1 MGLLNFI
8 LKHFQTTNPSD
19 NGQPPTKTQ
28 QGTFLNDDDSA
39 NRKNPIGIFN
49 CDTMDCLSHRLRY
62 IPAPN
67 ETIADT
73 MRCPDCG
80 HWMIHEALED
90 EYRNLSQKIYNGSSG
105 SRQVYQMAIEALPL
119 TERILAARSL
129 VKTTGTPFQSY
140 AYDALDTIL
149 DLAPIVFDESSLK
162 AASRCMEKFTLD
174 DYPPSLIPPAIAS
187 LHKLKTFYKQLEN
200 SKTYKQVELKK
211 ELLAFYP
218 DVGDPTWIFYVW
230 SNFGFFKRA
239 NIKNRVYLT
248 KQPVATS
255 L

>member
-1 MGLLNFI
+1 
-8 LKHFQTTNPSD
+8 
-19 NGQPPTKTQ
+19 
-28 QGTFLNDDDSA
+28 
-39 NRKNPIGIFN
+39 
-49 CDTMDCLSHRLRY
+49 
-62 IPAPN
+62 
-67 ETIADT
+67 
-73 MRCPDCG
+73 
-80 HWMIHEALED
+80 
-90 EYRNLSQKIYNGSSG
+90 
-105 SRQVYQMAIEALPL
+105 MAIEALPL

-129 VKTTGTPFQSY
+129 VKATGTPFQSC
-140 AYDALDTIL
+140 AYYALDSIL

-218 DVGDPTWIFYVW
+218 DVGDPTWIFYVR
-230 SNFGFFKRA
+230 SNFGFFKRT